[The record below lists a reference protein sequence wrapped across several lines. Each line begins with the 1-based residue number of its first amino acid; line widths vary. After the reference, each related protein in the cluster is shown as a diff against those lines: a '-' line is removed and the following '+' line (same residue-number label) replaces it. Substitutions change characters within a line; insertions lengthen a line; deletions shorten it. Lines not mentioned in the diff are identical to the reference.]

1 MQLASSKASCPAGA
15 DTAHHDSQ
23 WECRNKLTEH
33 LGASINLLGIGT
45 STLGQQV
52 GKKASSNPTCISN
65 HAARSRRGPSCCA
78 WGWRGRTSSAALSA
92 GPLANRKTSRPGSES
107 REGQRS
113 REGCGAQRYG
123 GRLGEAAGSVQLPTG
138 GCGLCTQITAAG
150 REVTASRSG
159 RAGSGGYEGKLF
171 SQRAV
176 GHRLRRKAG
185 AEEQPR
191 GPLPARARSSARCH
205 TTATRGSAAAQPAA
219 PRPAA
224 PTHISELGQA
234 ALPHLAQAL
243 VRRAALQEELRQAHR
258 LPAEQRAHGVPGRS
272 GSAQRGRRA
281 AGTAAAPGP
290 AAIAQRPARRLR
302 LPGDGA
308 ANRRRESAQLWAQL

>member
-1 MQLASSKASCPAGA
+1 MRSTALRGAAG
-15 DTAHHDSQ
+15 
-23 WECRNKLTEH
+23 
-33 LGASINLLGIGT
+33 
-45 STLGQQV
+45 
-52 GKKASSNPTCISN
+52 
-65 HAARSRRGPSCCA
+65 
-78 WGWRGRTSSAALSA
+78 
-92 GPLANRKTSRPGSES
+92 GS
-107 REGQRS
+107 
-113 REGCGAQRYG
+113 
-123 GRLGEAAGSVQLPTG
+123 GRLRTTPNRRLWALHAD
-138 GCGLCTQITAAG
+138 ITAAG

-219 PRPAA
+219 PRPAT

-258 LPAEQRAHGVPGRS
+258 LPAEQRAHGGPGRRRL
-272 GSAQRGRRA
+272 GSA
-281 AGTAAAPGP
+281 
-290 AAIAQRPARRLR
+290 RPARSRHGGSSR
-302 LPGDGA
+302 PGRHSAAPRPPAAASGGRGGQPAPGERPAVSPAPSPALPRPRPAPTACSRA
-308 ANRRRESAQLWAQL
+308 ADVMSCFSSLFKNMNPCTFARCEIKIFLYFFFFFPKKIKIFEIFTKWFFRHQGF